1 MSDITSVINNILPKI
16 QKELLSFRIDAKI
29 YDAQNGTITVEGEN
43 LKISYPEWFKNE
55 RGQGVLIE
63 GDTCERELVMGIS
76 QAGRLKIDFRGKDKR
91 INGKRFPLKICY
103 TSLKIDGEE
112 ILTKPVTAWHDEPFK
127 YEKSVKEGDKIVLNL
142 KICPYSYDKTELK
155 EFILSQ
161 PIYSCDEI
169 ISNIDKIVDRIT
181 ADNLL
186 KQNQLLTQYC
196 DALENRLNKFEL
208 LLNSMLPNENK
219 SGSIY
224 TKQVNDNDILKEVH
238 NNLWVLK
245 DLVMKKS
252 GDEKIRYERVYN
264 ELCNS
269 KGCWIG
275 SGSKWATI
283 PTLPHGF
290 HGIFV
295 SGGAKIGKRCVIYQ
309 NVTIGS
315 NTTKG
320 SSKNGS
326 PEIGDNV
333 LIGAGATIIGK
344 IRIGNNVRIGAGCAV
359 AIDVP
364 DDSVVVSQKPVI
376 IHKENMDNRFYHY
389 ENGKYG
395 YVEDG
400 IFHPVDG
407 E

>member
-1 MSDITSVINNILPKI
+1 
-16 QKELLSFRIDAKI
+16 
-29 YDAQNGTITVEGEN
+29 
-43 LKISYPEWFKNE
+43 
-55 RGQGVLIE
+55 
-63 GDTCERELVMGIS
+63 
-76 QAGRLKIDFRGKDKR
+76 
-91 INGKRFPLKICY
+91 
-103 TSLKIDGEE
+103 
-112 ILTKPVTAWHDEPFK
+112 
-127 YEKSVKEGDKIVLNL
+127 
-142 KICPYSYDKTELK
+142 
-155 EFILSQ
+155 
-161 PIYSCDEI
+161 
-169 ISNIDKIVDRIT
+169 
-181 ADNLL
+181 
-186 KQNQLLTQYC
+186 
-196 DALENRLNKFEL
+196 
-208 LLNSMLPNENK
+208 
-219 SGSIY
+219 
-224 TKQVNDNDILKEVH
+224 
-238 NNLWVLK
+238 
-245 DLVMKKS
+245 MKKS